1 MTLLFAFGAP
11 KLVGTLVFGVMVPLA
26 AIYTRGRPHWKAM
39 KAMQSD
45 TPVILPFPGKPPR
58 VAA

>member
-1 MTLLFAFGAP
+1 MTLLFAVGVP

-39 KAMQSD
+39 KASHD
-45 TPVILPFPGKPPR
+45 GEPRILPFPGKPPR
-58 VAA
+58 LAA